1 MGSNQST
8 RATHF
13 QRPPNPQPAP
23 VHEEEVDDNR
33 ISISNKMVERLVE
46 DATLNGPAHPTS
58 PNSTFGDFKEKIYIE
73 KLKCLDDTHSE
84 RLGLTVDEVKAMTN
98 RIEMRTSNMV
108 SVEPVCADYK
118 QIVIDCYNSTRTPS
132 EAVECWDAV
141 GAFSQCVQEAGAER
155 LRARTERDARDQER
169 RSRHVAHARVH
180 ALKELSGAHGDSPT
194 YER

>member
-1 MGSNQST
+1 MGSSQSV

-13 QRPPNPQPAP
+13 QRPPNPIPP
-23 VHEEEVDDNR
+23 PPPEDETDDHH

-46 DATLNGPAHPTS
+46 DANLTGTTNNTS
-58 PNSTFGDFKEKIYIE
+58 PNSTFGDFKEKIYME

-84 RLGLTVDEVKAMTN
+84 RLGLTVDEVKALTN
-98 RIEMRTSNMV
+98 RIEMRTANMV
-108 SVEPVCADYK
+108 SVEPVCAECK
-118 QIVIDCYNSTRTPS
+118 QLVIDCYNSADSPS
-132 EAVECWDAV
+132 DVVKCWDAV
-141 GAFSQCVQEAGAER
+141 GAFSQCVQDAGADR

-169 RSRHVAHARVH
+169 RSRHVARARVH